1 MSTKYESPSLNNLNL
16 ERIFRNCFSL
26 SLNGGLV
33 GGNREVLASYPEPSR
48 YQVGTYRRDKSK
60 RTKRWPLWSC
70 YNDRRWRQPC
80 ETTTTSVVGYN
91 VGYKRCEGSLVK
103 ALWRISINFI
113 RLFFCLRPPKKS
125 PSHCAIDIIQPFK
138 SRYFPTKKYFWI
150 YFWTTPP
157 LK

>member
-1 MSTKYESPSLNNLNL
+1 MSTKYESPSRNNLNL

-80 ETTTTSVVGYN
+80 ETTTTSVVKACSLHN
-91 VGYKRCEGSLVK
+91 VAFTNYKRCRLQCRLQ
-103 ALWRISINFI
+103 ALWRQPCESLVTNFDQFYSIVFLLETSYLISLMVIYCSLNF
-113 RLFFCLRPPKKS
+113 
-125 PSHCAIDIIQPFK
+125 
-138 SRYFPTKKYFWI
+138 
-150 YFWTTPP
+150 
-157 LK
+157 